1 MPDLPDDLAG
11 LERRRAELYEQL
23 SQVGDFRRG
32 TLRAVRRKCGR
43 PNCACVQPE
52 HPGHGPQYNLSR
64 SVGGRTVTRHLKPG
78 PELQKVTREV
88 AEYERFR
95 ALVGEVTEVNEEIC
109 EARPV
114 TPSAGGQPPVGA
126 GGEKGGLV
134 PSSPRRSRRRPPPR

>member
-1 MPDLPDDLAG
+1 MPDLPDELGG
-11 LERRRAELYEQL
+11 LERRRADLYEQL

-43 PNCACVQPE
+43 PNCACAQPE

-78 PELQKVTREV
+78 PELEKVTAEV

-95 ALVGEVTEVNEEIC
+95 ALVGEVTEINEEIC
-109 EARPV
+109 EARPAR
-114 TPSAGGQPPVGA
+114 PSAGGPPAGP
-126 GGEKGGLV
+126 GGEKGG
-134 PSSPRRSRRRPPPR
+134 PAPGSQRRSRRRPPLR

>member
-1 MPDLPDDLAG
+1 MSDLPGDLAG

-23 SQVGDFRRG
+23 SRVGDFRRG

-43 PNCACVQPE
+43 PNCACAQPG

-78 PELQKVTREV
+78 PELDKVTTEV

-95 ALVGEVTEVNEEIC
+95 ALVGQVTEVNEEIC

-114 TPSAGGQPPVGA
+114 TAAASGSPAGP
-126 GGEKGGLV
+126 GGEKGGSP
-134 PSSPRRSRRRPPPR
+134 PSSGRRSQRRPPPR

>member
-1 MPDLPDDLAG
+1 MPDELRG

-43 PNCACVQPE
+43 ANCACAQPG

-78 PELQKVTREV
+78 PELEKVTREV

-95 ALVGEVTEVNEEIC
+95 VLVGQVAEINEEIC
-109 EARPV
+109 EARPAAS
-114 TPSAGGQPPVGA
+114 PAGKSPAGP
-126 GGEKGGLV
+126 GGEKGG
-134 PSSPRRSRRRPPPR
+134 SASG

>member
-11 LERRRAELYEQL
+11 LERRRAALYQEL

-43 PNCACVQPE
+43 PNCACAQPG

-78 PELQKVTREV
+78 PELDKVTAEV

-95 ALVGEVTEVNEEIC
+95 ALVGLVTEVNEEIC

-114 TPSAGGQPPVGA
+114 PRPAQQAAAGPA
-126 GGEKGGLV
+126 GERGGSS
-134 PSSPRRSRRRPPPR
+134 PSSGRRSRPRPPRR

>member
-1 MPDLPDDLAG
+1 MPDLPNDLAG
-11 LERRRAELYEQL
+11 LERRRAELYQEL

-43 PNCACVQPE
+43 PNCACAQPG

-78 PELQKVTREV
+78 PELDKITAEV

-95 ALVGEVTEVNEEIC
+95 ALVGRVTEINEEIC
-109 EARPV
+109 EARPAV
-114 TPSAGGQPPVGA
+114 PSVGQSLAGPGT
-126 GGEKGGLV
+126 EKGGSA
-134 PSSPRRSRRRPPPR
+134 PGSPRHSRRRPPPR

>member
-43 PNCACVQPE
+43 PNCACAQPG

-64 SVGGRTVTRHLKPG
+64 SVGGRTVTLHLKPG
-78 PELQKVTREV
+78 PELDKITAEV

-95 ALVGEVTEVNEEIC
+95 ALVGQVTEINEEIC
-109 EARPV
+109 QARP
-114 TPSAGGQPPVGA
+114 PAPAAGG
-126 GGEKGGLV
+126 
-134 PSSPRRSRRRPPPR
+134 PRA